1 MKKIAILI
9 SLIIGCGSDQ
19 NVEELDMQFESDSG
33 YRLDM
38 FEPEMDS
45 DSMPNTDSDMIRH
58 DMADAS
64 ADSGLDMSPD
74 LNSPD
79 QAPKQHVLVVSDD
92 YSLSCNEVCKNENLM
107 CDGMYMFLGSP
118 IAGIFVYS
126 EDFNISVVD
135 CDQVPEQETT
145 GLNGTVYQYLN
156 SRCQCI

>member
-1 MKKIAILI
+1 MKKIVILM

-19 NVEELDMQFESDSG
+19 NVEELDMQFESDLGS
-33 YRLDM
+33 RLDM

-45 DSMPNTDSDMIRH
+45 DSMLDTDMIRH

-64 ADSGLDMSPD
+64 ADSELDMSPD

-92 YSLSCNEVCKNENLM
+92 YSLSCNEVCKSENLM
-107 CDGMYMFLGSP
+107 CDGMYMFLGLP

-126 EDFNISVVD
+126 DEFSTSVVE
-135 CDQVPEQETT
+135 CDRVPEQETT
-145 GLNGTVYQYLN
+145 GLNGTVHQYLN